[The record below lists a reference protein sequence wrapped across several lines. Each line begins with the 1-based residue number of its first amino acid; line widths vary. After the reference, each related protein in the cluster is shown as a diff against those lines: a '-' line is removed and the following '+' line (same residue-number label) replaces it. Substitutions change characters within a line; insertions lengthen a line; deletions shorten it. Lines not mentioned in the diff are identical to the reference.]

1 MTGSEE
7 RRRANVS
14 GLVSRAD
21 AFAARRV
28 DERRR
33 FTKKKNEQRMNPN
46 EECTQTF
53 ARARF

>member
-28 DERRR
+28 DAASL
-33 FTKKKNEQRMNPN
+33 KKKMNR
-46 EECTQTF
+46 E
-53 ARARF
+53 